1 MTKSF
6 ILILATGILTMGSF
20 AFSLETERKAPS
32 QLRKIDPRKFAGLK
46 KPGIK
51 KAPALARKAPDAGKL
66 EAFGKSLKEAIA
78 AGKLT
83 EDEAKAKWDALT
95 KGRGNKK
102 PAEGKRDLGKGKK
115 PPTDAKRPQVKRPAK
130 LELSDE
136 TKAQLEAIKKD
147 KDALKTAIGEELEK
161 LGLGKD
167 SSKDDVRAAVE
178 AFREANKDRFDAIK
192 EASEKV
198 HETVKAAR
206 PKQNPR
212 PERKKRPEPTP
223 EIKAK
228 IAAVKA
234 VGKKLHE
241 SRGNLRKEL
250 KDASDEN
257 RKALIEKF
265 KADNKDKHQE
275 LKAAHKELKETI
287 RADKQIGETRTAE

>member
-1 MTKSF
+1 MKKTF
-6 ILILATGILTMGSF
+6 ILILATGILTMGSS

-32 QLRKIDPRKFAGLK
+32 QLRKIDPRKVAGLK

-51 KAPALARKAPDAGKL
+51 KAPDAGKL

-83 EDEAKAKWDALT
+83 EHEAKAKWDAVA

-102 PAEGKRDLGKGKK
+102 PAEGKIDLGKGKK

-130 LELSDE
+130 PKLSDE

-167 SSKDDVRAAVE
+167 SSKEDVRAAVE
-178 AFREANKDRFDAIK
+178 TFREANKDRFAAIK
-192 EASEKV
+192 AASDKV
-198 HETVKAAR
+198 HENLKAA
-206 PKQNPR
+206 R

-265 KADNKDKHQE
+265 KADNKDKHEE
-275 LKAAHKELKETI
+275 LKTAHKELKEAV
-287 RADKQIGETRTAE
+287 RAAKETGASRTSE

>member
-1 MTKSF
+1 MTKAF

-51 KAPALARKAPDAGKL
+51 KAPALARKAPHAGKL

-83 EDEAKAKWDALT
+83 EDEAKAKWDAVA

-115 PPTDAKRPQVKRPAK
+115 PPTDVKRPLTKRPQVKRPAK
-130 LELSDE
+130 PELSDE

-147 KDALKTAIGEELEK
+147 KHALKTAIGEELEK

-167 SSKDDVRAAVE
+167 SSKEDVRTAVE
-178 AFREANKDRFDAIK
+178 TFRKANKDRLDAIK

-198 HETVKAAR
+198 HENLKAA
-206 PKQNPR
+206 R
-212 PERKKRPEPTP
+212 PERKKRPEPSP

-265 KADNKDKHQE
+265 KADNKGKHEE
-275 LKAAHKELKETI
+275 LKAAHKELKEAV
-287 RADKQIGETRTAE
+287 RAAKETGESRTSE

>member
-1 MTKSF
+1 MKKSF
-6 ILILATGILTMGSF
+6 ILILASGILTMGSF

-32 QLRKIDPRKFAGLK
+32 QLRKIDPRKLAGLK

-66 EAFGKSLKEAIA
+66 EAFGKSLKDAIA

-115 PPTDAKRPQVKRPAK
+115 PPTDAKRPLIKPQVKRPAK
-130 LELSDE
+130 PELSDE

-147 KDALKTAIGEELEK
+147 KDALKTAIGDELEK

-167 SSKDDVRAAVE
+167 SSKEDVRAAVE
-178 AFREANKDRFDAIK
+178 AFRNANKDRFEAIK

-198 HETVKAAR
+198 HETLKAA
-206 PKQNPR
+206 R

-223 EIKAK
+223 EIKSK

-265 KADNKDKHQE
+265 KADNKDKHEE
-275 LKAAHKELKETI
+275 LKAAHKELKEAV
-287 RADKQIGETRTAE
+287 RAAKETGDSRTSD

>member
-1 MTKSF
+1 MKKAF
-6 ILILATGILTMGSF
+6 ILILASGILTMGSF

-32 QLRKIDPRKFAGLK
+32 QLRKIDPRKVAGLK

-83 EDEAKAKWDALT
+83 EDEAKAKWDAVS
-95 KGRGNKK
+95 KGLVNKK
-102 PAEGKRDLGKGKK
+102 PSGDKRDLGKGKK
-115 PPTDAKRPQVKRPAK
+115 PPTDAKRPLTKRPQIKRPAK
-130 LELSDE
+130 PELSDE

-147 KDALKTAIGEELEK
+147 KDALKSAIGEELEK

-167 SSKDDVRAAVE
+167 SSKEDVRAAVE
-178 AFREANKDRFDAIK
+178 AFREANKDSFDAIK

-198 HETVKAAR
+198 HETLKAA
-206 PKQNPR
+206 R

-265 KADNKDKHQE
+265 KADNKDKHEE
-275 LKAAHKELKETI
+275 LKTAHKELKEAV
-287 RADKQIGETRTAE
+287 RAAKETGESRTSE

>member
-1 MTKSF
+1 MTKAF

-32 QLRKIDPRKFAGLK
+32 QLRKIDPRKVAGLK

-51 KAPALARKAPDAGKL
+51 KAPDAGKL

-130 LELSDE
+130 PELSDE

-147 KDALKTAIGEELEK
+147 KDALKTAIGDELEK

-178 AFREANKDRFDAIK
+178 AFRNANKDRFEAIK

-198 HETVKAAR
+198 HETLKAAR
-206 PKQNPR
+206 PD
-212 PERKKRPEPTP
+212 RKKRPEPTP

-241 SRGNLRKEL
+241 SRVNLRKVL
-250 KDASDEN
+250 KDATDEN

-265 KADNKDKHQE
+265 KADNKDKHEE
-275 LKAAHKELKETI
+275 LKAAHKELKEAV
-287 RADKQIGETRTAE
+287 RAAKETGETRTSG

>member
-1 MTKSF
+1 MKKTF
-6 ILILATGILTMGSF
+6 TLILATGILAMGSF
-20 AFSLETERKAPS
+20 AFSQETERKAP
-32 QLRKIDPRKFAGLK
+32 
-46 KPGIK
+46 
-51 KAPALARKAPDAGKL
+51 ALALKAIDAGKL
-66 EAFGKSLKEAIA
+66 EAVGKSLKEAIA

-83 EDEAKAKWDALT
+83 EDEAKAKWDALM

-102 PAEGKRDLGKGKK
+102 PAAGKGDLGKGKK
-115 PPTDAKRPQVKRPAK
+115 PPTDAKRSLTNRPQVNRPAK
-130 LELSDE
+130 PELSDE

-147 KDALKTAIGEELEK
+147 KDALKTAIGDELEK

-167 SSKDDVRAAVE
+167 SSKEDVRTAVE
-178 AFREANKDRFDAIK
+178 AFREANKDRFAAIK

-198 HETVKAAR
+198 HETLKAA
-206 PKQNPR
+206 R

-257 RKALIEKF
+257 RKVLIEKF
-265 KADNKDKHQE
+265 KADNKDKHEE
-275 LKAAHKELKETI
+275 LKAAHKELKEAV
-287 RADKQIGETRTAE
+287 RAAKETGDSRTSE

>member
-1 MTKSF
+1 MTKAF

-32 QLRKIDPRKFAGLK
+32 QLRKIDPRKVAGLK

-51 KAPALARKAPDAGKL
+51 KAPDAGKL

-83 EDEAKAKWDALT
+83 EDEAKAKWDAVA

-198 HETVKAAR
+198 HETLKAAR
-206 PKQNPR
+206 P
-212 PERKKRPEPTP
+212 ERNKRPEPTP

-228 IAAVKA
+228 IAKVKA

-241 SRGNLRKEL
+241 SRSNLRKEL
-250 KDASDEN
+250 KDATKEDRE
-257 RKALIEKF
+257 ALIEKF
-265 KADNKDKHQE
+265 KTDNKDKHEE
-275 LKAAHKELKETI
+275 LKTAHKELKEAV
-287 RADKQIGETRTAE
+287 RAAKETGDNRTSE

>member
-1 MTKSF
+1 MLKTF
-6 ILILATGILTMGSF
+6 ILILATGILAMGSF
-20 AFSLETERKAPS
+20 AFSQETER
-32 QLRKIDPRKFAGLK
+32 
-46 KPGIK
+46 
-51 KAPALARKAPDAGKL
+51 KAPALARKAIDAGKL
-66 EAFGKSLKEAIA
+66 EVVGKSLKEAIA

-83 EDEAKAKWDALT
+83 EEEAKAKWYALM

-102 PAEGKRDLGKGKK
+102 PVAGKGDLGKGKK
-115 PPTDAKRPQVKRPAK
+115 PPTEAKRPLTNRPQVNRPAK
-130 LELSDE
+130 PELSDE

-147 KDALKTAIGEELEK
+147 KDALKTAIGDELEK

-167 SSKDDVRAAVE
+167 SSKEDVRTAVE
-178 AFREANKDRFDAIK
+178 AFREANKDRFAAIK

-198 HETVKAAR
+198 HETLKAAR
-206 PKQNPR
+206 P
-212 PERKKRPEPTP
+212 ERKNRPEPTP

-257 RKALIEKF
+257 RKVLIEKF
-265 KADNKDKHQE
+265 KADNKDKHEE
-275 LKAAHKELKETI
+275 LKTAHKELKEAV
-287 RADKQIGETRTAE
+287 RAAKETGDSRTSE

>member
-1 MTKSF
+1 MKKAF
-6 ILILATGILTMGSF
+6 ILILATGILTMGAF

-83 EDEAKAKWDALT
+83 EDEAKAKWDAEA
-95 KGRGNKK
+95 KGRVNKK
-102 PAEGKRDLGKGKK
+102 PAGDKRDLGKGKK
-115 PPTDAKRPQVKRPAK
+115 PPVDAKRPLIKRPQVKRPAK
-130 LELSDE
+130 PELSDE

-147 KDALKTAIGEELEK
+147 KDALKTAIGEELKK

-167 SSKDDVRAAVE
+167 SSKEDVRAAVE
-178 AFREANKDRFDAIK
+178 AFREANKNRFAAIK
-192 EASEKV
+192 SASDKV
-198 HETVKAAR
+198 HETLQAAL
-206 PKQNPR
+206 

-265 KADNKDKHQE
+265 KADNKDKHEE
-275 LKAAHKELKETI
+275 LKAAHKELKEAV
-287 RADKQIGETRTAE
+287 RAAKETGESRTSE

>member
-1 MTKSF
+1 MTKAF

-32 QLRKIDPRKFAGLK
+32 QLRKIDPRKVAGLK

-51 KAPALARKAPDAGKL
+51 KAPDAGKL

-83 EDEAKAKWDALT
+83 EHEAKAKWDAVA

-102 PAEGKRDLGKGKK
+102 PSGDKRDLGKGKK
-115 PPTDAKRPQVKRPAK
+115 PPTDAKRPLIKRPQVKRPAK
-130 LELSDE
+130 PELSDE
-136 TKAQLEAIKKD
+136 TKAQLEAINKD
-147 KDALKTAIGEELEK
+147 KDALKTAIGEELKK

-167 SSKDDVRAAVE
+167 SSKEDLIAAVE
-178 AFREANKDRFDAIK
+178 AFKEANQDRFDAIK

-198 HETVKAAR
+198 HETLKAAH
-206 PKQNPR
+206 
-212 PERKKRPEPTP
+212 PERKPRPVPTP

-234 VGKKLHE
+234 VDKKLHDAR
-241 SRGNLRKEL
+241 SGLRKEL
-250 KDASDEN
+250 KDSSDED
-257 RKALIEKF
+257 RKVLIEKF
-265 KADNKDKHQE
+265 KADNKDKHEE
-275 LKAAHKELKETI
+275 LKAAHKELKEAV
-287 RADKQIGETRTAE
+287 RAAKETGDSRTSE

>member
-1 MTKSF
+1 MTKAF

-83 EDEAKAKWDALT
+83 EDEAKAKWDAVA
-95 KGRGNKK
+95 KGLVNKK
-102 PAEGKRDLGKGKK
+102 PSGDKRDLGKGKK
-115 PPTDAKRPQVKRPAK
+115 PPTDAKRPLIKRPQVKRPAK
-130 LELSDE
+130 PELSDE

-167 SSKDDVRAAVE
+167 SSKEDVRAAVE
-178 AFREANKDRFDAIK
+178 TFREANKDSFDAIK

-198 HETVKAAR
+198 HETLKVA
-206 PKQNPR
+206 R
-212 PERKKRPEPTP
+212 PERKGRPEPTP

-265 KADNKDKHQE
+265 KADNKDKHEE
-275 LKAAHKELKETI
+275 LKAAHKELKEAV
-287 RADKQIGETRTAE
+287 RAAKETGDSRTSE

>member
-1 MTKSF
+1 
-6 ILILATGILTMGSF
+6 MGSF

-66 EAFGKSLKEAIA
+66 EAFGKSLKDAIA

-83 EDEAKAKWDALT
+83 EDEAKAKWDALM
-95 KGRGNKK
+95 KGRVNKK
-102 PAEGKRDLGKGKK
+102 SSGDKRDLGKGKK
-115 PPTDAKRPQVKRPAK
+115 PPTDAKRPLTKRPQVKRPAK
-130 LELSDE
+130 PELSDE

-147 KDALKTAIGEELEK
+147 KDALKTAIGEELKK

-167 SSKDDVRAAVE
+167 SSKEDVRAAVE
-178 AFREANKDRFDAIK
+178 AFREANKDSFDAIK
-192 EASEKV
+192 EASAKV
-198 HETVKAAR
+198 HENLKAA
-206 PKQNPR
+206 R

-250 KDASDEN
+250 KVASDEN

-265 KADNKDKHQE
+265 KADNKDKHEE
-275 LKAAHKELKETI
+275 LKAAHKELKEAV
-287 RADKQIGETRTAE
+287 RAAKETGANRTSE

>member
-1 MTKSF
+1 M
-6 ILILATGILTMGSF
+6 
-20 AFSLETERKAPS
+20 
-32 QLRKIDPRKFAGLK
+32 
-46 KPGIK
+46 
-51 KAPALARKAPDAGKL
+51 
-66 EAFGKSLKEAIA
+66 
-78 AGKLT
+78 
-83 EDEAKAKWDALT
+83 
-95 KGRGNKK
+95 
-102 PAEGKRDLGKGKK
+102 GKGKK
-115 PPTDAKRPQVKRPAK
+115 PPTDAKRPLIKRPQLKRPAK
-130 LELSDE
+130 PELSDE

-147 KDALKTAIGEELEK
+147 KDALKTAIGDELEK

-167 SSKDDVRAAVE
+167 SSKEDVRAAVE
-178 AFREANKDRFDAIK
+178 AFRNANKDRFEAIK

-198 HETVKAAR
+198 HETLKAA
-206 PKQNPR
+206 R

-265 KADNKDKHQE
+265 KADNKDKHEE
-275 LKAAHKELKETI
+275 LKAAHKELKEAV
-287 RADKQIGETRTAE
+287 RAAKETGESRTSE

>member
-1 MTKSF
+1 MKKSF
-6 ILILATGILTMGSF
+6 ILILASGILTMGSF
-20 AFSLETERKAPS
+20 AFSLDTERKAPS
-32 QLRKIDPRKFAGLK
+32 QLRKIDPRKLAGLK

-66 EAFGKSLKEAIA
+66 EAFGKSLKDAIA

-115 PPTDAKRPQVKRPAK
+115 PPTDAKRPLIKPQVKRPAK
-130 LELSDE
+130 PELSDE

-147 KDALKTAIGEELEK
+147 KDALKTAIGDELEK

-167 SSKDDVRAAVE
+167 SSKEDVRAAVE
-178 AFREANKDRFDAIK
+178 SFREANKDRFDAIK

-198 HETVKAAR
+198 HETLKAA
-206 PKQNPR
+206 R

-257 RKALIEKF
+257 RKALIERF
-265 KADNKDKHQE
+265 KSDNKDKHEE
-275 LKAAHKELKETI
+275 LKAAHKELKEAV
-287 RADKQIGETRTAE
+287 RAAKETGATRTSE

>member
-1 MTKSF
+1 
-6 ILILATGILTMGSF
+6 MGSF
-20 AFSLETERKAPS
+20 AFSLETERKAP
-32 QLRKIDPRKFAGLK
+32 
-46 KPGIK
+46 
-51 KAPALARKAPDAGKL
+51 ALARKAIDAGKL
-66 EAFGKSLKEAIA
+66 EAVGKSLKEAIA

-83 EDEAKAKWDALT
+83 EDEAKAKWDALM
-95 KGRGNKK
+95 KGRANMK
-102 PAEGKRDLGKGKK
+102 PAAGKGDLAKGKK
-115 PPTDAKRPQVKRPAK
+115 PPTDAKSPLTKRPQVKRPAIP
-130 LELSDE
+130 ELSDE

-147 KDALKTAIGEELEK
+147 KDALKTAIGGDLEK

-167 SSKDDVRAAVE
+167 SSKEDVRAAVE
-178 AFREANKDRFDAIK
+178 AFREANKDRFAAIK

-198 HETVKAAR
+198 HEALKAA
-206 PKQNPR
+206 R

-257 RKALIEKF
+257 RKVLIEKF
-265 KADNKDKHQE
+265 KSDNKDKHDE
-275 LKAAHKELKETI
+275 LKAAHKELKEAV
-287 RADKQIGETRTAE
+287 RAAKETGDSRTSE

>member
-1 MTKSF
+1 MKKTF
-6 ILILATGILTMGSF
+6 ILILATGILTMGSS

-32 QLRKIDPRKFAGLK
+32 QLRKIDPRKVAGLK

-51 KAPALARKAPDAGKL
+51 KAPDAGKL

-83 EDEAKAKWDALT
+83 EHEAKAKWDAVA

-102 PAEGKRDLGKGKK
+102 PAEGKIDLGKGKK

-130 LELSDE
+130 PELSDE

-147 KDALKTAIGEELEK
+147 KDSLKTAIGEELEK

-167 SSKDDVRAAVE
+167 SSKEDVRAAVE
-178 AFREANKDRFDAIK
+178 AFREANKDRFAAIK
-192 EASEKV
+192 AASDKV
-198 HETVKAAR
+198 HENLKAA
-206 PKQNPR
+206 R

-265 KADNKDKHQE
+265 KADNKDKHEE
-275 LKAAHKELKETI
+275 LKTAHKELKEAV
-287 RADKQIGETRTAE
+287 RAAKETGASRTSE

>member
-1 MTKSF
+1 MKKTF

-66 EAFGKSLKEAIA
+66 EAFGKSLKDAIA

-130 LELSDE
+130 PELSDE

-147 KDALKTAIGEELEK
+147 KDALKAAIGAELEK

-167 SSKDDVRAAVE
+167 SSKEDVRAAVE
-178 AFREANKDRFDAIK
+178 VFREANKDSFDAIK

-198 HETVKAAR
+198 HETLKAA
-206 PKQNPR
+206 R

-265 KADNKDKHQE
+265 KSDNKDKHEE
-275 LKAAHKELKETI
+275 LKAAQKELKEAV
-287 RADKQIGETRTAE
+287 RAAKETGESRISE